1 MSQCTGRFSE
11 AWAFASFWCYSSLIA
26 GADDSG
32 GAGNA
37 SLSDSQAEFLK
48 KGVLAHKGM
57 ILYNT
62 TQNTSGPVTA
72 VTQTTITATG
82 VTWDDADGYRIVLL
96 TGIERSTI
104 EHYLNVSASDIHAAL
119 AASGACDCTLAT
131 WAPAYLAKL
140 NIIEAA
146 VYYQCP
152 CGQPNFTEG
161 QRSDLLEWA
170 NNELANL
177 RTMKVDVCAGET
189 GSDFPVTGW
198 AQQGTTE
205 FARINI
211 IVNDILKNG

>member
-1 MSQCTGRFSE
+1 MM
-11 AWAFASFWCYSSLIA
+11 A

-32 GAGNA
+32 GVGNA
-37 SLSDSQAEFLK
+37 SLSDGQASFMK
-48 KGVLAHKGM
+48 KGVLPHKGM

-72 VTQTTITATG
+72 VTQTTITAVG

-119 AASGACDCTLAT
+119 AASGACDCTLAS

-140 NIIEAA
+140 NIIDAA
-146 VYYQCP
+146 AYYQCP
-152 CGQPNFTEG
+152 CGQPSFDPG
-161 QRSDLLEWA
+161 QQAGLLEWA
-170 NNELANL
+170 SNELANL
-177 RTMKVDVCAGET
+177 RMMKVDVCAGAT

-205 FARINI
+205 FARIKI
-211 IVNDILKNG
+211 IADDILKSGG

>member
-1 MSQCTGRFSE
+1 MPNCTGRFAES
-11 AWAFASFWCYSSLIA
+11 WQFAAFWCVASMIA

-37 SLSDSQAEFLK
+37 NLTDSQANFQT
-48 KGVLAHKGM
+48 KGVLPNRGM

-72 VTQTTITATG
+72 VTETTITATG
-82 VTWDDADGYRIVLL
+82 VTWDDADAYRIVLL

-104 EHYLNVSASDIHAAL
+104 EHYLNVAASDIHAAL
-119 AASGACDCTLAT
+119 AASGACDCTLAS
-131 WAPAYLAKL
+131 WAADYLAKL

-146 VYYQCP
+146 VFYQCP
-152 CGQPNFTEG
+152 CGQPSFEAS
-161 QRSDLLEWA
+161 QRSDLLTWA
-170 NNELANL
+170 TNELSNL

-198 AQQGTTE
+198 AEQGTTE
-205 FARINI
+205 FARVRI
-211 IVNDILKNG
+211 IVNDILRNS